1 METNKARETVTIRLA
16 TADDLEPLIQM
27 YVSFEPKLEFQGL
40 PPAGEYRIRHWL
52 EPLLQA
58 PNTHLIIETDAGR
71 IVGHA
76 MLCQQSAER
85 AELAIFVHQDYRHHG
100 LGEKLMQAI
109 VRFACQCLHLRKIWL
124 TVELLN
130 VPAVNLY
137 QKLEFV
143 PVHEQGMMS
152 SELVMERNVSC
163 QVCRQQQ
170 CPVFDAHV
178 PLRVEL

>member
-1 METNKARETVTIRLA
+1 MKATKTREAVTIRLA
-16 TADDLEPLIQM
+16 TAEDLEPLVRM

-40 PPAGEYRIRHWL
+40 PPANEERIRRWL
-52 EPLLQA
+52 EPLLRA
-58 PNTHLIIETDAGR
+58 PNSHLIIETDTGR

-76 MLCQQSAER
+76 MLCQQSSER

-130 VPAVNLY
+130 APAVNLY
-137 QKLEFV
+137 QKLGFV
-143 PVHEQGMMS
+143 PIYEQGVLS
-152 SELVMERNVSC
+152 SELIMEREVSC

-170 CPVFDAHV
+170 CPVFEAHI
-178 PLRVEL
+178 PLRIEL